1 VTNDSNQENR
11 SDVCGKFGGNRNTA
25 YAVFVAIPKGKK
37 PFGRTMYRG
46 KDNIEMVYK

>member
-1 VTNDSNQENR
+1 MSKDSNQENR

-25 YAVFVAIPKGKK
+25 YTVFVAKPKGKNL
-37 PFGRTMYRG
+37 FGRTRHRG